1 MQLEVETANELAQ
14 YMADKLTGGR
24 VDVFDA
30 ADTMLARCPFA
41 TAAFAPP
48 EEGAIH
54 ARPFPPA
61 IALADGKPSRF
72 SAFDNFGTLRLQG
85 SAGYKTDEPTPE
97 MAFKTR
103 QIIEGADVL
112 IESFVFSVVA
122 KPPSESAD

>member
-1 MQLEVETANELAQ
+1 MQLEIDTANEFAQ
-14 YMADKLTGGR
+14 WVADKLTGGR
-24 VDVFDA
+24 VDVYDA
-30 ADTMLARCPFA
+30 AETLLASCPFA
-41 TAAFAPP
+41 AAAFAPP

-72 SAFDNFGTLRLQG
+72 SAFDKAGTLRLQG
-85 SAGYKTDEPTPE
+85 SAGFKTDEPTPE

-112 IESFVFSVVA
+112 VESFVFSVVA
-122 KPPSESAD
+122 KPPSESTD